1 MPQPIKEEDLKNI
14 TKKVYALYAKHG
26 FDGIS
31 MDEVCAQTNIS
42 KATLYRYFTS
52 KEDIVRSMVDV
63 LISHLNTLQ
72 FDAIDGIGNVLD
84 GFQKV
89 YIKSTIIAALTGS
102 EFLTALEKKLP
113 DTYETYHTAFLAM
126 QERSAAFFR
135 QTVEKG
141 YCRQMPFPLVSK
153 QFQNM
158 LPLVINMDFLERNQ
172 MTLTEAL
179 KDYYRMFLYQILR
192 PEYQGMADAEE
203 TYDFVGELAD
213 ALQSDCY
220 IDSIRR

>member
-1 MPQPIKEEDLKNI
+1 
-14 TKKVYALYAKHG
+14 
-26 FDGIS
+26 
-31 MDEVCAQTNIS
+31 
-42 KATLYRYFTS
+42 
-52 KEDIVRSMVDV
+52 
-63 LISHLNTLQ
+63 
-72 FDAIDGIGNVLD
+72 
-84 GFQKV
+84 
-89 YIKSTIIAALTGS
+89 
-102 EFLTALEKKLP
+102 
-113 DTYETYHTAFLAM
+113 
-126 QERSAAFFR
+126 
-135 QTVEKG
+135 
-141 YCRQMPFPLVSK
+141 MPFPLVSK

>member
-102 EFLTALEKKLP
+102 EFLTALEKSS
-113 DTYETYHTAFLAM
+113 
-126 QERSAAFFR
+126 R
-135 QTVEKG
+135 
-141 YCRQMPFPLVSK
+141 
-153 QFQNM
+153 
-158 LPLVINMDFLERNQ
+158 I
-172 MTLTEAL
+172 
-179 KDYYRMFLYQILR
+179 RMKR
-192 PEYQGMADAEE
+192 
-203 TYDFVGELAD
+203 T
-213 ALQSDCY
+213 
-220 IDSIRR
+220 IRRSLPCRSVPPHFSGRQ